1 MRGRCLAIQHN
12 LVLVSLLLTYHLTI
26 WNDPR
31 QLLSSRRIFRQ
42 RSAKPDLA
50 HSYYPYHSCW
60 ANAETTPAILPF
72 LDKILYLEVLPERK
86 CWFSTESQVGWHKLI
101 AAFSNVKDFPQ
112 MIWVLTEEVLEL
124 QLIFEKPTTSLL
136 HDHLLWHF
144 QTTPSFLHPDL
155 TNICVR

>member
-1 MRGRCLAIQHN
+1 MRGKCLAIQHN

-31 QLLSSRRIFRQ
+31 QLLSSRRIFRL

-50 HSYYPYHSCW
+50 HSYHPYHSYW

-101 AAFSNVKDFPQ
+101 AAFSNVKDSPQ
-112 MIWVLTEEVLEL
+112 MIWEVLEL
-124 QLIFEKPTTSLL
+124 QLNSEKPTTSLL
-136 HDHLLWHF
+136 HAHLLWYF
-144 QTTPSFLHPDL
+144 QTTPSLLRSDF
-155 TNICVR
+155 TNISVR